1 MANVAD
7 LFTSEAERTFAFL
20 RDFAK
25 THYEFLGF
33 HVVNRYV
40 SEIDT
45 PISDIKVW
53 HWRGAAARAVDE
65 RIICQVRLT
74 PAGAANPPQAPI
86 WRSLIYR
93 GNVVNEEW
101 SQR

>member
-1 MANVAD
+1 MAD
-7 LFTSEAERTFAFL
+7 LFTSEADRAFAFL

-25 THYEFLGF
+25 VHYEFLGF
-33 HVVNRYV
+33 HVVDRYAF
-40 SEIDT
+40 EGN
-45 PISDIKVW
+45 PLPSDVKVW
-53 HWRGAAARAVDE
+53 RTAAARAAEE

-74 PAGAANPPQAPI
+74 PAGAANPPQSPI

-93 GNVVNEEW
+93 GSNSEEW